1 MAITKMDSVP
11 QGYTWVRDVY
21 PNAKWIGGDEG
32 VIDIGNNRKM
42 TANDYVIV
50 NDKAYFNPISQG
62 NVWTRDLIPNAQW
75 NQKDQSI
82 TLPGLGTLN
91 RNQFDLYNG
100 RSYVNPTQ
108 IAQMYADKANAPL
121 TPETYSQYQTMAESM
136 YRPLYEQQTDSFNRL
151 IDTLTNKLTAR
162 LSAIDASGARA
173 RSNLQSQEQANAEK
187 LAKAS
192 IARGT
197 YTSGVS
203 DYEQRQLNKEY
214 APQYGQ
220 LESELAA
227 QAAEANAGIGGN
239 LAEIAS
245 KAKDLE
251 RDYMSQVASGAMGL
265 YTQQLDKDQEAYLNF
280 LKLIGV
286 NDERIAAERQNML
299 NQAAAQ
305 NQMFGQVTT
314 PDVAKSLG
322 VNVGTQTLAGQQQAI
337 EGALARAQ
345 QFGRVTTQAD
355 ADILGVDIGAS
366 TFEAQNAAAN
376 RDMEW
381 KIASGNMA
389 VQREANAANSTY
401 QNFTKD
407 IQAWELTGKAPDTP
421 ALKAYGIQPGT
432 PWTGTPTD
440 IINKAK
446 ADEVIKAQQ
455 QTYIDKAIMIFQ
467 DQLVQ
472 TAKLD
477 ANTAEAVATLVYNN
491 PRQATGMAIFNSN
504 KEALR
509 QDGVNVKK
517 MEEILNNLYTQNRG
531 DLTNTLQL
539 NNLENIFNNPNQTY
553 RVPASVNNKTTTTT
567 PTPSPSRTGIPTPTP
582 APRP

>member
-1 MAITKMDSVP
+1 MAITKMDTVP

-21 PNAKWIGGDEG
+21 PNAKWLGGDEG
-32 VIDIGNNRKM
+32 AIDIGNRKL
-42 TANDYVIV
+42 TSNDYVIV
-50 NDKAYFNPISQG
+50 NDKAYFNPVTPG
-62 NVWTRDLIPNAQW
+62 NVWTRDLVPNAEW
-75 NQKDQSI
+75 NNNDKSI
-82 TLPGLGTLN
+82 TLPGLGTLP
-91 RNQFDLYNG
+91 QGQYEGYNG

-108 IAQMYADKANAPL
+108 IGKMYLDKANAPL
-121 TPETYSQYQTMAESM
+121 TPETYGQYQTMAENI
-136 YRPLYEQQTDSFNRL
+136 YKPLYEQQTGSFNRL
-151 IDTLTNKLTAR
+151 IDTLTNKLNAR
-162 LSAIDASGARA
+162 LSSIDVAGNRA
-173 RSNLQSQEQANAEK
+173 RSNLQTQEQANAEK
-187 LAKAS
+187 LARAS
-192 IARGT
+192 IGRGT

-203 DYEQRQLNKEY
+203 DYEQRQLNRDY

-239 LAEIAS
+239 LADIAAQ
-245 KAKDLE
+245 AKNLE
-251 RDYMSQVASGAMGL
+251 RDYMSQVATGAQNL
-265 YTQQLDKDQEAYLNF
+265 YTQQLGKDQEAYLNF
-280 LKLIGV
+280 LKLVGV
-286 NDERIAAERQNML
+286 NDERVAAERQNML
-299 NQAAAQ
+299 NQASAQ
-305 NQMFGQVTT
+305 NQMFGKVTT
-314 PDVAKSLG
+314 PEVATGLG
-322 VNVGTQTLAGQQQAI
+322 VGLETQTLAGQQQAI

-355 ADILGVDIGAS
+355 ADILGTKVGAS

-389 VQREANAANSTY
+389 VQREANASNDTY

-432 PWTGTPTD
+432 PWTGTPAD
-440 IINKAK
+440 VVAKAK
-446 ADEVIKAQQ
+446 ADEVIKTQQ

-504 KEALR
+504 KEALAA
-509 QDGVNVKK
+509 DKVNIKK
-517 MEEILNNLYTQNRG
+517 MEEILTNLYTQNRG